1 MNKCEIE
8 DCELCAPLKGKY
20 YHHAYENAKNVRFC
34 NSNKTA
40 TIWNASKCIFRVVQ
54 NELQFYFATGPDTV
68 LILNC
73 YFTSYILIAVII
85 ATFSECKGFACK
97 IKAQRKACKGHFK
110 VREQSRPCASQT
122 SRKRCPLVL
131 IEGKTTADQ
140 SEFNTLTWTNQNS

>member
-1 MNKCEIE
+1 M
-8 DCELCAPLKGKY
+8 
-20 YHHAYENAKNVRFC
+20 HQ
-34 NSNKTA
+34 
-40 TIWNASKCIFRVVQ
+40 KCIFRVVQ

-122 SRKRCPLVL
+122 GRKKMSTGADREHNNSRQIR
-131 IEGKTTADQ
+131 IQHFNMDQ
-140 SEFNTLTWTNQNS
+140 SEFIILT